1 MVENNIFQKNVQA
14 LADIFPKLVQQVADY
29 LEQYDPESG
38 NAYLDTSVNGE
49 PIIAV
54 KENERL
60 WYLNS
65 RYSAADS
72 SYRWA
77 EQYRDKNR
85 LAVFVLYGLSDG
97 SHIRELLKNTCE
109 TNFILIYE
117 PYTDVFMKVL
127 MNIDISDLI
136 YSQRVV
142 IAVNNIN
149 MEAAY
154 EFVTAAIDYSKIRL
168 VEYGSLPNY
177 NSIYPE
183 GWAELIRLV
192 KNAVEVLVLDRNT
205 QISFSHE
212 FILNMLSNFD
222 DIPEQYVINQLKEK
236 FDTCDIA
243 DIPAI
248 IVSAG
253 PSLDKN
259 ISELKKAE
267 GKAFIIAADTALK
280 SVLNAGVTPDL
291 VMTVDPHKP
300 AYLFAHSKMIHLPM
314 VVCPQ
319 SNKELWG
326 IHYGK
331 RFYFVDDKSYISDLY
346 MRYAGIE
353 AAPLE
358 TGGSVSNNCFSL
370 AQYCGF
376 KTLILIGQDLAFT
389 NNKKHT
395 VAAYDGAD
403 FDKMK
408 SDEKYVE
415 VEDIYG
421 GKVLTNKGMEAY
433 LKWFE
438 KQILRY
444 PELKVI
450 DATEGGAKIRGSE
463 IITFNEAIERE
474 CIKSLDIKEII
485 ADIPPVFDDETRRAI
500 YKEFAELSDDLQ
512 EFKKKI
518 NLGIRDYN
526 KLYELF
532 RKNKTASREYEK
544 CLKGIEQINYDVEH
558 VPFMELAAIY
568 NRETEYE
575 IQGTMNDERE
585 DQLDEIRSIVESGKK
600 LLNSYNDAIDQLIG
614 DLAEKRRISMRELY
628 ESLSRVRFRMNR
640 VVNYYRV
647 DDYLN
652 GNIQFRGFIDHL
664 TETIDL
670 IRIYENSENKPFEI
684 DLNIFNSM
692 LSNILYAQEN
702 KDYLYVADLM
712 EGQYISFINGITL
725 NLVEHGLV
733 PFEEYEMENIEALRV
748 RYPELLEELM
758 KIDTIGENKY
768 QIAVTYAGGVTVRI
782 NSKITYEGT
791 IDPYVDAVQ
800 KFEKSIE
807 PGTRENIIV
816 GLNFSWVQAINNLD
830 KGKEIYVYEH
840 DIKLFKIFFKFRN
853 LCGIINSPNIHLI
866 YDKDFS
872 KLSQHLKEFKGKLLI
887 HQPCIANIENPELR
901 RTLQLAF
908 TSINS
913 IYSQKKMLEKNF
925 IENLLLGPKVIDE
938 IRQEFKEKDLIFVA
952 GGPSLDNDMNVLETM
967 AKDGNYLIV
976 AAGTVS
982 KKLLKKKIIP
992 DYIILSDA
1000 KDSIIEQIRGIDEES
1015 MKNIKLLYLS
1025 TVSSSVV
1032 KYWIGK
1038 KYMLLQMD
1046 FDKSETYA
1054 ANIGADLFE
1063 TGGSVSTLAVDMA
1076 IRMQC
1081 KSLICVGLDLAYT
1094 NGKIHASDCK
1104 EEHDIGELN
1113 DEFLV
1118 SSVDGS
1124 EIKTT
1129 KVWEIYRK
1137 FIESRINRP
1146 DVKINIYNTAKGAD
1160 IKGMK
1165 HESLEDL
1172 ICRK

>member
-154 EFVTAAIDYSKIRL
+154 EFVTAAIYYSKIRL

-395 VAAYDGAD
+395 VAAYDGA
-403 FDKMK
+403 
-408 SDEKYVE
+408 
-415 VEDIYG
+415 
-421 GKVLTNKGMEAY
+421 
-433 LKWFE
+433 
-438 KQILRY
+438 
-444 PELKVI
+444 
-450 DATEGGAKIRGSE
+450 E
-463 IITFNEAIERE
+463 IG
-474 CIKSLDIKEII
+474 
-485 ADIPPVFDDETRRAI
+485 RA
-500 YKEFAELSDDLQ
+500 
-512 EFKKKI
+512 
-518 NLGIRDYN
+518 
-526 KLYELF
+526 
-532 RKNKTASREYEK
+532 
-544 CLKGIEQINYDVEH
+544 H
-558 VPFMELAAIY
+558 V
-568 NRETEYE
+568 
-575 IQGTMNDERE
+575 
-585 DQLDEIRSIVESGKK
+585 
-600 LLNSYNDAIDQLIG
+600 
-614 DLAEKRRISMRELY
+614 
-628 ESLSRVRFRMNR
+628 
-640 VVNYYRV
+640 
-647 DDYLN
+647 
-652 GNIQFRGFIDHL
+652 
-664 TETIDL
+664 
-670 IRIYENSENKPFEI
+670 
-684 DLNIFNSM
+684 
-692 LSNILYAQEN
+692 
-702 KDYLYVADLM
+702 
-712 EGQYISFINGITL
+712 
-725 NLVEHGLV
+725 
-733 PFEEYEMENIEALRV
+733 
-748 RYPELLEELM
+748 
-758 KIDTIGENKY
+758 
-768 QIAVTYAGGVTVRI
+768 
-782 NSKITYEGT
+782 
-791 IDPYVDAVQ
+791 
-800 KFEKSIE
+800 
-807 PGTRENIIV
+807 
-816 GLNFSWVQAINNLD
+816 
-830 KGKEIYVYEH
+830 
-840 DIKLFKIFFKFRN
+840 
-853 LCGIINSPNIHLI
+853 
-866 YDKDFS
+866 
-872 KLSQHLKEFKGKLLI
+872 
-887 HQPCIANIENPELR
+887 
-901 RTLQLAF
+901 
-908 TSINS
+908 
-913 IYSQKKMLEKNF
+913 
-925 IENLLLGPKVIDE
+925 
-938 IRQEFKEKDLIFVA
+938 
-952 GGPSLDNDMNVLETM
+952 
-967 AKDGNYLIV
+967 
-976 AAGTVS
+976 
-982 KKLLKKKIIP
+982 
-992 DYIILSDA
+992 
-1000 KDSIIEQIRGIDEES
+1000 
-1015 MKNIKLLYLS
+1015 
-1025 TVSSSVV
+1025 
-1032 KYWIGK
+1032 
-1038 KYMLLQMD
+1038 
-1046 FDKSETYA
+1046 
-1054 ANIGADLFE
+1054 
-1063 TGGSVSTLAVDMA
+1063 
-1076 IRMQC
+1076 
-1081 KSLICVGLDLAYT
+1081 
-1094 NGKIHASDCK
+1094 
-1104 EEHDIGELN
+1104 
-1113 DEFLV
+1113 
-1118 SSVDGS
+1118 
-1124 EIKTT
+1124 
-1129 KVWEIYRK
+1129 
-1137 FIESRINRP
+1137 
-1146 DVKINIYNTAKGAD
+1146 
-1160 IKGMK
+1160 
-1165 HESLEDL
+1165 
-1172 ICRK
+1172 